1 MNALPTSLL
10 QRLLERP
17 TPFALLY
24 RPESNGPGLLD
35 VIRGEALELHGLAD
49 LPLDEP
55 GPGLPR
61 HDLLALIPY
70 RQIAERGFEAL
81 DDGTPLLALKVLEQ
95 ELLPLEQ
102 ALALLPNQALEL
114 SEEGFDLDDEAY
126 AEVVGRVIADEIGR
140 GEGANFVIKRRF
152 QARIDGYAT
161 ASALS
166 FFRQLL
172 LREKGAYWTFI
183 VHTGER
189 TLVGASPERHISVR
203 DGLAVMNPISG
214 TYRYPPAGPNLA
226 EVMEF
231 LDNRKEADELYMVVD
246 EELKMMAR
254 ICEDGGRV
262 LGPYLKE
269 MAHLAHT
276 EYFIEGQTSRDVR
289 EVLRETLFA
298 PTCEDGGRVLG
309 PYLKEMAH
317 LAHTEYFIEGQTSR
331 DVREVLRETLFAPTV
346 TGSPLESACRVI
358 RRYEPQGRGY
368 YSGVAALIGGDGQ
381 GGRTLDSAI
390 LIRTAE
396 IEGDGR
402 LRIGVGSTIVRHSDP
417 LGEAAESR
425 AKASGLI
432 AALKSQAPQRLGSH
446 PHVVAALASRNAPI
460 ADFWLRGASERQQL
474 QADLSGREVLI
485 VDAEDTFTS
494 MIAKQLKS
502 LGLTVT
508 VRGFQEP
515 YSFDGYDL
523 VIMGPGP
530 GNPTEIGQPKIGHLH
545 LAIRSLLSERRPFL
559 AVCLSHQVLSLCL
572 GLDLQRRQEPNQGV
586 QKQIDLFGAAER
598 VGFYNTF
605 AARALQDRIEIPEVG
620 PIEISRDRETG
631 EVHALRGPRFASMQ
645 FHPESVLTREGP
657 RIIADLLRHA
667 LVERRP

>member
-1 MNALPTSLL
+1 
-10 QRLLERP
+10 
-17 TPFALLY
+17 
-24 RPESNGPGLLD
+24 
-35 VIRGEALELHGLAD
+35 LELHGLAD

-114 SEEGFDLDDEAY
+114 SEEAFDLDDEAY

-298 PTCEDGGRVLG
+298 PT
-309 PYLKEMAH
+309 
-317 LAHTEYFIEGQTSR
+317 
-331 DVREVLRETLFAPTV
+331 V
-346 TGSPLESACRVI
+346 TGSPLESACRV
-358 RRYEPQGRGY
+358 
-368 YSGVAALIGGDGQ
+368 
-381 GGRTLDSAI
+381 
-390 LIRTAE
+390 
-396 IEGDGR
+396 
-402 LRIGVGSTIVRHSDP
+402 
-417 LGEAAESR
+417 
-425 AKASGLI
+425 
-432 AALKSQAPQRLGSH
+432 
-446 PHVVAALASRNAPI
+446 
-460 ADFWLRGASERQQL
+460 
-474 QADLSGREVLI
+474 
-485 VDAEDTFTS
+485 
-494 MIAKQLKS
+494 
-502 LGLTVT
+502 
-508 VRGFQEP
+508 
-515 YSFDGYDL
+515 
-523 VIMGPGP
+523 
-530 GNPTEIGQPKIGHLH
+530 
-545 LAIRSLLSERRPFL
+545 
-559 AVCLSHQVLSLCL
+559 
-572 GLDLQRRQEPNQGV
+572 
-586 QKQIDLFGAAER
+586 
-598 VGFYNTF
+598 
-605 AARALQDRIEIPEVG
+605 
-620 PIEISRDRETG
+620 
-631 EVHALRGPRFASMQ
+631 
-645 FHPESVLTREGP
+645 
-657 RIIADLLRHA
+657 
-667 LVERRP
+667 

>member
-17 TPFALLY
+17 APFALLY

-276 EYFIEGQTSRDVR
+276 EYFIEGQTSR
-289 EVLRETLFA
+289 
-298 PTCEDGGRVLG
+298 
-309 PYLKEMAH
+309 
-317 LAHTEYFIEGQTSR
+317 
-331 DVREVLRETLFAPTV
+331 
-346 TGSPLESACRVI
+346 
-358 RRYEPQGRGY
+358 
-368 YSGVAALIGGDGQ
+368 
-381 GGRTLDSAI
+381 
-390 LIRTAE
+390 
-396 IEGDGR
+396 DGR

>member
-17 TPFALLY
+17 APFALLY

-126 AEVVGRVIADEIGR
+126 AEVVGRVH
-140 GEGANFVIKRRF
+140 RR
-152 QARIDGYAT
+152 RDR
-161 ASALS
+161 SRRR
-166 FFRQLL
+166 RQLRDQAALPGAHRRLRHGQRAEFLPPVAAAREGRL
-172 LREKGAYWTFI
+172 LDLHRP
-183 VHTGER
+183 HRR
-189 TLVGASPERHISVR
+189 THPGRRLARAAHQRARRPGGDEPDQRH
-203 DGLAVMNPISG
+203 LPL
-214 TYRYPPAGPNLA
+214 PAGRAEPA

-254 ICEDGGRV
+254 I
-262 LGPYLKE
+262 
-269 MAHLAHT
+269 
-276 EYFIEGQTSRDVR
+276 
-289 EVLRETLFA
+289 
-298 PTCEDGGRVLG
+298 CEDGGRVLG

>member
-17 TPFALLY
+17 APFALLY

-102 ALALLPNQALEL
+102 ALAMLPNQALEL

-231 LDNRKEADELYMVVD
+231 LDNRKEADE
-246 EELKMMAR
+246 
-254 ICEDGGRV
+254 
-262 LGPYLKE
+262 
-269 MAHLAHT
+269 
-276 EYFIEGQTSRDVR
+276 
-289 EVLRETLFA
+289 
-298 PTCEDGGRVLG
+298 
-309 PYLKEMAH
+309 
-317 LAHTEYFIEGQTSR
+317 
-331 DVREVLRETLFAPTV
+331 
-346 TGSPLESACRVI
+346 
-358 RRYEPQGRGY
+358 
-368 YSGVAALIGGDGQ
+368 
-381 GGRTLDSAI
+381 
-390 LIRTAE
+390 
-396 IEGDGR
+396 
-402 LRIGVGSTIVRHSDP
+402 
-417 LGEAAESR
+417 
-425 AKASGLI
+425 
-432 AALKSQAPQRLGSH
+432 
-446 PHVVAALASRNAPI
+446 
-460 ADFWLRGASERQQL
+460 
-474 QADLSGREVLI
+474 
-485 VDAEDTFTS
+485 
-494 MIAKQLKS
+494 
-502 LGLTVT
+502 
-508 VRGFQEP
+508 
-515 YSFDGYDL
+515 
-523 VIMGPGP
+523 
-530 GNPTEIGQPKIGHLH
+530 
-545 LAIRSLLSERRPFL
+545 
-559 AVCLSHQVLSLCL
+559 
-572 GLDLQRRQEPNQGV
+572 
-586 QKQIDLFGAAER
+586 
-598 VGFYNTF
+598 
-605 AARALQDRIEIPEVG
+605 
-620 PIEISRDRETG
+620 
-631 EVHALRGPRFASMQ
+631 
-645 FHPESVLTREGP
+645 
-657 RIIADLLRHA
+657 
-667 LVERRP
+667 

>member
-17 TPFALLY
+17 APFALLY

-35 VIRGEALELHGLAD
+35 VIRGETLELHGLAD

-276 EYFIEGQTSRDVR
+276 EYFIEGQTN
-289 EVLRETLFA
+289 
-298 PTCEDGGRVLG
+298 
-309 PYLKEMAH
+309 
-317 LAHTEYFIEGQTSR
+317 R

-396 IEGDGR
+396 IESDGR

>member
-17 TPFALLY
+17 APFALLY

-35 VIRGEALELHGLAD
+35 VIRGETLELHGLAD

-114 SEEGFDLDDEAY
+114 SEEAFDLDDEAY

-298 PTCEDGGRVLG
+298 PT
-309 PYLKEMAH
+309 
-317 LAHTEYFIEGQTSR
+317 
-331 DVREVLRETLFAPTV
+331 V

-396 IEGDGR
+396 IESDGR

-508 VRGFQEP
+508 VRGAVLVRRLRPGDHGPRPGQPHRDRPAEDWPPAPGHPFAAQRAPAVPRRVPEP
-515 YSFDGYDL
+515 PGAEP
-523 VIMGPGP
+523 VPGPGP
-530 GNPTEIGQPKIGHLH
+530 ATPAGAQPGRAETDRPVRRSRARRLLQHLRRARPAGPHRDPRGRPDRDQPRPRDRRGPCPARAALRLHAIPPRIGADPRGSAHH
-545 LAIRSLLSERRPFL
+545 RRP
-559 AVCLSHQVLSLCL
+559 AASRAGRAAALS
-572 GLDLQRRQEPNQGV
+572 QESPCT
-586 QKQIDLFGAAER
+586 DM
-598 VGFYNTF
+598 
-605 AARALQDRIEIPEVG
+605 
-620 PIEISRDRETG
+620 S
-631 EVHALRGPRFASMQ
+631 
-645 FHPESVLTREGP
+645 
-657 RIIADLLRHA
+657 
-667 LVERRP
+667 

>member
-1 MNALPTSLL
+1 
-10 QRLLERP
+10 
-17 TPFALLY
+17 
-24 RPESNGPGLLD
+24 
-35 VIRGEALELHGLAD
+35 
-49 LPLDEP
+49 
-55 GPGLPR
+55 
-61 HDLLALIPY
+61 
-70 RQIAERGFEAL
+70 
-81 DDGTPLLALKVLEQ
+81 
-95 ELLPLEQ
+95 
-102 ALALLPNQALEL
+102 
-114 SEEGFDLDDEAY
+114 
-126 AEVVGRVIADEIGR
+126 IGR

-172 LREKGAYWTFI
+172 LREKGTYWTFI

-276 EYFIEGQTSRDVR
+276 EYFIEGQTN
-289 EVLRETLFA
+289 
-298 PTCEDGGRVLG
+298 
-309 PYLKEMAH
+309 
-317 LAHTEYFIEGQTSR
+317 R

>member
-17 TPFALLY
+17 APFALLY

-35 VIRGEALELHGLAD
+35 VIRGETLELHGLAD
-49 LPLDEP
+49 LPLDQP

-246 EELKMMAR
+246 EELKDDGADLRGRRPGAR
-254 ICEDGGRV
+254 SLPQGDGAPGAHRV
-262 LGPYLKE
+262 LHRGPDQPRRARGAARDAVRPDRHRQPAGKRLPGDPPLRAAGSRLLQRGGGADRRRRPGR
-269 MAHLAHT
+269 AHAGLGDPDPHRRNRGRRPPAHRRRLDHRA
-276 EYFIEGQTSRDVR
+276 S
-289 EVLRETLFA
+289 LR
-298 PTCEDGGRVLG
+298 
-309 PYLKEMAH
+309 
-317 LAHTEYFIEGQTSR
+317 
-331 DVREVLRETLFAPTV
+331 
-346 TGSPLESACRVI
+346 SP
-358 RRYEPQGRGY
+358 GRG
-368 YSGVAALIGGDGQ
+368 GGKPGQ
-381 GGRTLDSAI
+381 GFRAD
-390 LIRTAE
+390 RRAE
-396 IEGDGR
+396 EPG
-402 LRIGVGSTIVRHSDP
+402 
-417 LGEAAESR
+417 AA
-425 AKASGLI
+425 APGL
-432 AALKSQAPQRLGSH
+432 APARGGGAGQPQRADRRLLAARRQRA
-446 PHVVAALASRNAPI
+446 PAVAGRPVRT
-460 ADFWLRGASERQQL
+460 RGADR
-474 QADLSGREVLI
+474 RC
-485 VDAEDTFTS
+485 
-494 MIAKQLKS
+494 
-502 LGLTVT
+502 
-508 VRGFQEP
+508 R
-515 YSFDGYDL
+515 
-523 VIMGPGP
+523 
-530 GNPTEIGQPKIGHLH
+530 GHLH
-545 LAIRSLLSERRPFL
+545 LDDRQAAQVAGPDGDRARLPGAVLVRRLRPGD
-559 AVCLSHQVLSLCL
+559 HGPRPGQPHR
-572 GLDLQRRQEPNQGV
+572 DRP
-586 QKQIDLFGAAER
+586 AEDR
-598 VGFYNTF
+598 PPAPGHPF
-605 AARALQDRIEIPEVG
+605 AAQRAPAVPRRVPEPPG
-620 PIEISRDRETG
+620 C
-631 EVHALRGPRFASMQ
+631 
-645 FHPESVLTREGP
+645 
-657 RIIADLLRHA
+657 
-667 LVERRP
+667 

>member
-17 TPFALLY
+17 APFALLY

-35 VIRGEALELHGLAD
+35 VIRGETLELHGLAD

-114 SEEGFDLDDEAY
+114 SEEAFDLDDEAY

-166 FFRQLL
+166 FFRQLLLREKGAYWTFIVHTGERTLVGASPERHISVRDGLAVMFFRQLL

-298 PTCEDGGRVLG
+298 PT
-309 PYLKEMAH
+309 
-317 LAHTEYFIEGQTSR
+317 
-331 DVREVLRETLFAPTV
+331 V

-396 IEGDGR
+396 IESDGR

>member
-17 TPFALLY
+17 APFALLY

-298 PTCEDGGRVLG
+298 PT
-309 PYLKEMAH
+309 
-317 LAHTEYFIEGQTSR
+317 
-331 DVREVLRETLFAPTV
+331 V

-530 GNPTEIGQPKIGHLH
+530 GQPHRDRPAEDRPPAPGHPFAAQRAPAVPRRVPEPPGAEPVPGPGPATPAGAQPGRAETDRPVRRRRARRLLQHLRRARPAGPHRDSRGRPDRDQPRPRDRRGPCPARAALRLHAIPPRIGADPRGSAHH
-545 LAIRSLLSERRPFL
+545 RRP
-559 AVCLSHQVLSLCL
+559 AASRAGRAAALS
-572 GLDLQRRQEPNQGV
+572 QESPCT
-586 QKQIDLFGAAER
+586 DM
-598 VGFYNTF
+598 
-605 AARALQDRIEIPEVG
+605 
-620 PIEISRDRETG
+620 S
-631 EVHALRGPRFASMQ
+631 
-645 FHPESVLTREGP
+645 
-657 RIIADLLRHA
+657 
-667 LVERRP
+667 

>member
-17 TPFALLY
+17 APFALLY

-102 ALALLPNQALEL
+102 ALAMLPNQALEL

-231 LDNRKEADELYMVVD
+231 LDNRKEADEPVHG
-246 EELKMMAR
+246 
-254 ICEDGGRV
+254 GGRGTEDDGAD
-262 LGPYLKE
+262 LRGRRPGARSLPQGDGAPG
-269 MAHLAHT
+269 AH
-276 EYFIEGQTSRDVR
+276 
-289 EVLRETLFA
+289 
-298 PTCEDGGRVLG
+298 RVLHRG
-309 PYLKEMAH
+309 PD
-317 LAHTEYFIEGQTSR
+317 Q
-331 DVREVLRETLFAPTV
+331 P
-346 TGSPLESACRVI
+346 
-358 RRYEPQGRGY
+358 RR
-368 YSGVAALIGGDGQ
+368 A
-381 GGRTLDSAI
+381 
-390 LIRTAE
+390 
-396 IEGDGR
+396 
-402 LRIGVGSTIVRHSDP
+402 
-417 LGEAAESR
+417 
-425 AKASGLI
+425 
-432 AALKSQAPQRLGSH
+432 
-446 PHVVAALASRNAPI
+446 
-460 ADFWLRGASERQQL
+460 RGAARDAVRPDRHRQPAGKRL
-474 QADLSGREVLI
+474 
-485 VDAEDTFTS
+485 
-494 MIAKQLKS
+494 
-502 LGLTVT
+502 
-508 VRGFQEP
+508 
-515 YSFDGYDL
+515 
-523 VIMGPGP
+523 PGDP
-530 GNPTEIGQPKIGHLH
+530 PLRAAGSRL
-545 LAIRSLLSERRPFL
+545 
-559 AVCLSHQVLSLCL
+559 
-572 GLDLQRRQEPNQGV
+572 LQRGG
-586 QKQIDLFGAAER
+586 GA
-598 VGFYNTF
+598 
-605 AARALQDRIEIPEVG
+605 DR
-620 PIEISRDRETG
+620 R
-631 EVHALRGPRFASMQ
+631 
-645 FHPESVLTREGP
+645 
-657 RIIADLLRHA
+657 
-667 LVERRP
+667 